1 MKRFGLA
8 ICLIAAMA
16 AGCDDDDNPNG
27 PSNPNQV
34 IFTAQMNT
42 ANEVPPLS
50 NPAEAAGTATG
61 VITFDLTRDSAG
73 TITAATVNFR
83 ASLAN
88 LPAGTVLRAAHI
100 HPGAAGQMGGVLI
113 DSGLTPGT
121 AVTLPNGSGNL
132 DLDNSVPANT
142 VGQIQAIIDNPANF
156 YYNIHSNLNPGGVVR
171 GQLVRQ

>member
-16 AGCDDDDNPNG
+16 AGCDDDNPNG

-42 ANEVPPLS
+42 ANEVPALTDPS
-50 NPAEAAGTATG
+50 EAGGTATG

-83 ASLAN
+83 ASLTGF
-88 LPAGTVLRAAHI
+88 PAGTFLRAAHI
-100 HPGAAGQMGGVLI
+100 HTGAAGVSGGVLI
-113 DSGLTPGT
+113 DSGLTSTPG
-121 AVTLPNGSGNL
+121 VTLANGTGNL
-132 DLDNSVPANT
+132 DLNNT
-142 VGQIQAIIDNPANF
+142 VSAQGVSQIQAIIDTPGNF
-156 YYNIHSNLNPGGVVR
+156 YYNIHSNLNPTGVVR